1 MRRLVLLLSAVLCA
15 VGSPAQAKSPA
26 KRPTTTLTIW
36 IMPNGQG
43 TTPGGFNKV
52 VAPFEAANPGIK
64 VEAKILPWPVAL
76 SKIESALHGGP
87 APDITQLGTTWVAAM
102 ASTGRLLDLTGK
114 YDERLFPAAVLATT
128 EIESSENHRG
138 RRFAMPWM
146 VDTRALYYNKEICAK
161 AGVDPQRDFA
171 TWASFKAALQK
182 IKATDFGG
190 KSVDPLGVPTSGWDI
205 IHSLSFWIW
214 GAGGDFVARHPG
226 ENGIDS
232 PSTLTGIEYYI
243 DLYRS
248 GLVSERVD
256 TGQANADDLLRAGE
270 IATAITQPLPS
281 LSEDHFGVVGVP
293 TGSKGRFTF
302 LGGSALAVLKSSKH
316 QDAAIALLRFLSTEE
331 AQVRHS
337 TLTGMLPAAAAQ
349 YDELLLQLDPIRG
362 AFVQQMQFGKAYPS
376 IAVWGSI
383 EEVLRDGLGAV
394 WTIGRKPGP
403 YDRAAVQAQLA
414 KTARRID
421 EILRSKP
428 NRD

>member
-1 MRRLVLLLSAVLCA
+1 MRRLVMLLAAVLCTA
-15 VGSPAQAKSPA
+15 GHPAAARTAA
-26 KRPTTTLTIW
+26 KRPTTTLNIW

-43 TTPGGFNKV
+43 TTPDGFSKV

-64 VEAKILPWPVAL
+64 VKATVLPWPVAL
-76 SKIESALHGGP
+76 SKIESALEGGP

-102 ASTGRLLDLTGK
+102 ASTGHLLDLTGK

-128 EIESSENHRG
+128 EIENSEANRG

-161 AGVDPQRDFA
+161 AGVDPQKDFA

-190 KSVDPLGVPTSGWDI
+190 KTIDPLGIPMLSWDI

-214 GAGGDFVARHPG
+214 GAGGGFVARHPG
-226 ENGIDS
+226 ESGIDS
-232 PSTLTGIEYYI
+232 PGTLAGIEFYI

-256 TGQANADDLLRAGE
+256 RGHGRAADLLREGKL
-270 IATAITQPLPS
+270 ATTITQPIPS
-281 LSEDHFGVVGVP
+281 LSEDRFGVVGVP
-293 TGSKGRFTF
+293 AGSKGRFTF

-316 QDAAIALLRFLSTEE
+316 HEAAIALLRFLSSEE
-331 AQVRHS
+331 AQVRYS
-337 TLTGMLPAAAAQ
+337 TVTGMLPAAAAQ
-349 YDELLLQLDPIRG
+349 YDELLLQLDPIRA
-362 AFVQQMQFGKAYPS
+362 AFVQQMQHGKAYPS

-383 EEVLRDGLGAV
+383 EGVLCDGLGAV
-394 WTIGRKPGP
+394 WAIGRKPGA
-403 YDRAAVQAQLA
+403 YDRAAVQAQLSQ
-414 KTARRID
+414 TAQQID
-421 EILRSKP
+421 KILQSKP
-428 NRD
+428 ERN